1 MLSIALITSGGILS
15 TPPDFPFYS
24 FLIALSISSLEIFS
38 ILMSSG
44 CPSISGVIMGGGLFR
59 TSWKCSFHLFSCS
72 SFFEITLPLLSFT
85 GELVI
90 GGLPLS
96 CLVMS

>member
-38 ILMSSG
+38 ILMSSV
-44 CPSISGVIMGGGLFR
+44 CPSSISDVIMGGGLFR

-72 SFFEITLPLLSFT
+72 
-85 GELVI
+85 
-90 GGLPLS
+90 
-96 CLVMS
+96 

>member
-1 MLSIALITSGGILS
+1 
-15 TPPDFPFYS
+15 
-24 FLIALSISSLEIFS
+24 
-38 ILMSSG
+38 MSSVG
-44 CPSISGVIMGGGLFR
+44 PSSISGVIIMGGGLFR

-72 SFFEITLPLLSFT
+72 SFFEITLPLLSST

-96 CLVMS
+96 CLVML

>member
-1 MLSIALITSGGILS
+1 
-15 TPPDFPFYS
+15 
-24 FLIALSISSLEIFS
+24 
-38 ILMSSG
+38 MSSG
-44 CPSISGVIMGGGLFR
+44 CPSISGVIMGGGLFK

-90 GGLPLS
+90 GTQLS
-96 CLVMS
+96 GGVIERFYVSFATGSFCFFC